1 MPNWCNNNV
10 TIYGPKAKVKAIQSA
25 FEEGKFCSHILPNPD
40 GEWDYNWSVNNW
52 GTKWDCGGSDEY
64 CEYTDEAQ
72 DRAKLELSFD
82 SAWSPPIGV
91 YETLIQDEDMDCG
104 AYYYEPG
111 MSFCGAWSNGADEH
125 YDITGDSKWVQE
137 EIPEAIDD
145 MFGISESM
153 AEYENEEDLSTWMRE
168 GAESRKKAEEV
179 A

>member
-111 MSFCGAWSNGADEH
+111 MGFCGAWSNGADEH